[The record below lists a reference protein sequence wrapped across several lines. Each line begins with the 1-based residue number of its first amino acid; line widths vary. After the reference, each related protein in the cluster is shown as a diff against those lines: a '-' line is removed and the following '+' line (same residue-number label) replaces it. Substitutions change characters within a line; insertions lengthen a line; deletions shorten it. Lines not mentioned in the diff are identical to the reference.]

1 MDIKAWIVATL
12 TLLAGLLAGYLIWGQ
27 GPERV
32 GSRGGAGGPTPSE
45 LAAGIPEGQW
55 PKVPIAGGMTALQ
68 ALDQIQA
75 KAISA
80 MEAGRMP
87 PGQFTTLNDLL
98 YRCALNTAPSALA
111 LQGHGTKVTQALS
124 SANQQQWSACIEQMT
139 HGH

>member
-27 GPERV
+27 EKDATT
-32 GSRGGAGGPTPSE
+32 RGGAGGPTPSE
-45 LAAGIPEGQW
+45 LAAGMPEGQW

-80 MEAGRMP
+80 MEAGRMQP
-87 PGQFTTLNDLL
+87 AQFTALNDLL
-98 YRCALNTAPSALA
+98 YKCALNTAPSALA
-111 LQGHGTKVTQALS
+111 VQEHGARVSQALS